1 MKTALKIV
9 VAVVVCVVSLGILL
23 GTIFIPKMVPWAEK
37 TVRDAV
43 KRDCKSCEFS
53 MGPVT
58 LGWQGLG
65 LGDVWL
71 AGGHKDSQRLEFKA
85 RRIVV
90 KPEWTTLLG
99 DHPVIEGVTLEH
111 PEVVFY
117 DGENKSHLK
126 SESAMEGDK
135 SDVMV
140 NAIFVENGTFTY
152 VRNVKGTHAVFKIHN
167 INGDIDPNPD
177 SAVARVRA
185 QVGDSG
191 QVDLTVKSAY
201 TQKPLEIEADMSVA
215 DQNLGALTD
224 FFKPNAGVELTGTL
238 VKGHSVS
245 KLKGAELTTSLY
257 ADYKDFKL
265 KVDKMY
271 DRNEV
276 QTFFTNLG
284 TSIAVREKNHSAPA
298 EEKMKTVESKRK
310 GGESIVSFMLEGLKQ
325 ASLAVAL

>member
-1 MKTALKIV
+1 
-9 VAVVVCVVSLGILL
+9 
-23 GTIFIPKMVPWAEK
+23 
-37 TVRDAV
+37 
-43 KRDCKSCEFS
+43 
-53 MGPVT
+53 
-58 LGWQGLG
+58 
-65 LGDVWL
+65 
-71 AGGHKDSQRLEFKA
+71 
-85 RRIVV
+85 
-90 KPEWTTLLG
+90 
-99 DHPVIEGVTLEH
+99 
-111 PEVVFY
+111 
-117 DGENKSHLK
+117 
-126 SESAMEGDK
+126 
-135 SDVMV
+135 
-140 NAIFVENGTFTY
+140 
-152 VRNVKGTHAVFKIHN
+152 
-167 INGDIDPNPD
+167 
-177 SAVARVRA
+177 
-185 QVGDSG
+185 
-191 QVDLTVKSAY
+191 
-201 TQKPLEIEADMSVA
+201 MSVA